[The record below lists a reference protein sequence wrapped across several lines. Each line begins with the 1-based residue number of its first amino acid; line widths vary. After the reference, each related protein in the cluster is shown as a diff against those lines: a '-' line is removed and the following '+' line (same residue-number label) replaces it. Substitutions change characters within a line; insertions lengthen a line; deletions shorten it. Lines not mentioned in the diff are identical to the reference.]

1 MNLGFSVC
9 LADKNAAGTT
19 KQEMTVK
26 SSRLPVANKLLAAL
40 PRSEYDRLLP
50 QLETITL
57 TYGDILLEV
66 GDVIEYVYFPSDSL
80 VSLLTLVDSHH
91 ALEVGMVG
99 NEGLVG
105 VGFALGINTSPVRAM
120 VQGSGTAQRMKAS
133 RFRSELKQSA
143 HLQKAVSLYTHALMA
158 QIAQTAACNRFHNIE
173 ARLAR
178 WLLMTRDRVGANQF
192 HLTQEFLSDML
203 GVRRVGVT
211 KAAHALKKRDLIEYS
226 RGDIDI
232 VDGRGLEKAACSCYQ
247 LTNGIH
253 HKG

>member
-1 MNLGFSVC
+1 MISN
-9 LADKNAAGTT
+9 
-19 KQEMTVK
+19 
-26 SSRLPVANKLLAAL
+26 RPPVTNKLLAEL
-40 PRSEYDRLLP
+40 PRAVYNRMLP
-50 QLETITL
+50 QLETVTL
-57 TYGDILLEV
+57 MYGDILFEV
-66 GDVIEYVYFPSDSL
+66 GEVIKHVYFPSDSL
-80 VSLLTLVDSHH
+80 VSLLTQVDSHH

-120 VQGSGTAQRMKAS
+120 VQGSGAALRMKAI
-133 RFRSELKQSA
+133 RFRTELQQST
-143 HLQKAVSLYTHALMA
+143 HLQKGVSLYTHALMA

-211 KAAHALKKRDLIEYS
+211 KAAHALKNRDLIDYR
-226 RGDIDI
+226 RGNIDI
-232 VDGRGLEKAACSCYQ
+232 VDGRGLEKAACSCYW
-247 LTNGIH
+247 LTNGKH
-253 HKG
+253 HEA